1 MSATSQA
8 LQRGL
13 VGPLGD
19 LGVDL
24 ESVEVQRAGRR
35 SVVRVVI
42 DRDGGVDLDLV
53 AEVSRTISDLLD
65 SPPLS
70 SEISGPFVL
79 EVTSP
84 GVDRPLTE
92 SKHWRRAAGRLVQ
105 ITLTSGERVDG
116 RIAGID
122 ADDVVTL
129 TSDAGDLQ
137 VPMADVERATVQVEF
152 GRVDDEEG
160 R

>member
-1 MSATSQA
+1 MSATSSA

-13 VGPLGD
+13 YGPVSD

-24 ESVEVQRAGRR
+24 ESVEVQKAGRR
-35 SVVRVVI
+35 SLVRVVI

-53 AEVSRTISDLLD
+53 AEVSRAISELLD
-65 SPPLS
+65 VAPLAD
-70 SEISGPFVL
+70 ELHGPFVL

-92 SKHWRRAAGRLVQ
+92 PKHWRRAASRLVDVS
-105 ITLTSGERVDG
+105 LKSGERVEG
-116 RIAGID
+116 RVVGID
-122 ADDVVTL
+122 DADVVHLATE
-129 TSDAGDLQ
+129 SGEVS
-137 VPMADVERATVQVEF
+137 VPMADIERAVVQVEF
-152 GRVDDEEG
+152 GRSDDEEA